1 MPALSG
7 SKSKLQKDQPSQ
19 PIKRPNTTAL
29 GYKNTQIGPNRPFT
43 GVNTVGGMT
52 YSGAGI
58 NMNGFRART
67 AHHS

>member
-1 MPALSG
+1 M
-7 SKSKLQKDQPSQ
+7 
-19 PIKRPNTTAL
+19 
-29 GYKNTQIGPNRPFT
+29 QIGPNRPFT